1 MELLFIALAA
11 IAAAALIWC
20 CIGFSCDK
28 HEREVSD
35 FCKRSEEMLARVK
48 EQFDQLLIHE
58 PPNNNTRKYAVPS
71 YPFNDLESST
81 HIWLS
86 GSDLM
91 IVFMRTGI
99 LTSYIN
105 DTLNRQIMGDI
116 MRSRLAEGPNGF
128 LRILRIPVNNIQY
141 FWRDG
146 DVSVTQQISGG
157 GVNMGGAIAGGLLAG
172 SAGAVIG
179 SRVGTNIKTETKSC
193 DLRHVV
199 LMYTDKDGASQHISL
214 GDGAYDALMHL
225 IPEKEYSQAVALKAS
240 TTKTPSIEDK
250 LKQLKSLLDQNLITQ
265 DEYNAKRQDIL
276 NQL

>member
-1 MELLFIALAA
+1 MELLFIALAV
-11 IAAAALIWC
+11 IAVAALIWC

-48 EQFDQLLIHE
+48 EQFDQLLLHE

-71 YPFNDLESST
+71 YPFNDSESPT

-86 GSDLM
+86 GTDLI

-105 DTLNRQIMGDI
+105 DTLNRQIMGNI
-116 MRSRLAEGPNGF
+116 MQSRLGEGPDGF
-128 LRILRIPVNNIQY
+128 LRILRIPVLNIQY

-146 DVSVTQQISGG
+146 DVNVTQHVSGG
-157 GVNMGGAIAGGLLAG
+157 GVNMGGAIAGGILAG

-179 SRVGTNIKTETKSC
+179 SRVGTDIKTETKSC

-199 LMYTDKDGASQHISL
+199 LMYTDKDSASQQVSI
-214 GDGAYDALMHL
+214 GDGAYEALMHL

-240 TTKTPSIEDK
+240 TQRVPSIEDK